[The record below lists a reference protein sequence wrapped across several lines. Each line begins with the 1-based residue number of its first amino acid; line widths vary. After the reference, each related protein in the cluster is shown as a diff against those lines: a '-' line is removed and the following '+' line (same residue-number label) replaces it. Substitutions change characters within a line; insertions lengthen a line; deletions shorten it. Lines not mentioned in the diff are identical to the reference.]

1 MSRRHRL
8 GLGIGGRSGFREPR
22 LEGRQDRR
30 RNGSGT
36 ASRRAWQP
44 GLAGY
49 RGLRRYSR
57 LGTSLDGRRLGRGL
71 QRVQN
76 GLGVT
81 AGLGQPPLSILSV
94 LVHAASA
101 DTVLVSYGFDGK
113 LPTAQEGFYI
123 FENSRGYV
131 EPTDQVKFSGYR
143 SLEPDVI
150 IRLDRRLTAEPRLP
164 AG

>member
-1 MSRRHRL
+1 MWGAGWAARPTGARGGSGTAHVPGWKGGGGGRGGALARGEILRHRLMSRRHRL
-8 GLGIGGRSGFREPR
+8 GLGIGGRSAFREPR

-36 ASRRAWQP
+36 ASRRARQP

-71 QRVQN
+71 QGVQN

-81 AGLGQPPLSILSV
+81 AGLGQSPLSILSV
-94 LVHAASA
+94 LVHAASPSA
-101 DTVLVSYGFDGK
+101 S
-113 LPTAQEGFYI
+113 I
-123 FENSRGYV
+123 S
-131 EPTDQVKFSGYR
+131 
-143 SLEPDVI
+143 
-150 IRLDRRLTAEPRLP
+150 
-164 AG
+164 

>member
-8 GLGIGGRSGFREPR
+8 GLGIGGRSAFREPR

-71 QRVQN
+71 QGVQN

-81 AGLGQPPLSILSV
+81 AGLGQSPLSILSV
-94 LVHAASA
+94 LVHAASPSESISFRA
-101 DTVLVSYGFDGK
+101 AHR
-113 LPTAQEGFYI
+113 TAKK
-123 FENSRGYV
+123 RRA
-131 EPTDQVKFSGYR
+131 SGVGR
-143 SLEPDVI
+143 SV
-150 IRLDRRLTAEPRLP
+150 
-164 AG
+164 GSV